1 MSVTNTRAN
10 TRATPAAVFA
20 ACEKLASERPD
31 LDFRNEDVL
40 AITGGGMSVVSRLV
54 RIYRE
59 HHAVVATCDELDAST
74 AIDLVMAT
82 NELLKAHKAKS
93 KAALDKAMKSMEE
106 SITELSD
113 INQAQSIE
121 LEAAKLKLDN
131 EMESLNAL
139 RADSD
144 KLFRLLE
151 TSRQE
156 IEHLQSRNA
165 ELLSANSKMEQQH
178 EEKITQLNEKYTE
191 RLTAALEKQRA
202 AFETEKATA
211 LLHLDTSK
219 AELFKK
225 QEADIAAK
233 QSELSTANDTI
244 AALRQSLA
252 DKKEEL
258 AITQNSASESLN
270 SIQAVLDEKQTQL
283 KEAQILNHQLI
294 AAFQREKLEGA
305 DFVADN
311 LSNVNRSAESLRS
324 LLTDLTQIITSIIEK
339 EKK

>member
-1 MSVTNTRAN
+1 M
-10 TRATPAAVFA
+10 
-20 ACEKLASERPD
+20 
-31 LDFRNEDVL
+31 
-40 AITGGGMSVVSRLV
+40 
-54 RIYRE
+54 
-59 HHAVVATCDELDAST
+59 
-74 AIDLVMAT
+74 
-82 NELLKAHKAKS
+82 
-93 KAALDKAMKSMEE
+93 
-106 SITELSD
+106 
-113 INQAQSIE
+113 
-121 LEAAKLKLDN
+121 
-131 EMESLNAL
+131 
-139 RADSD
+139 
-144 KLFRLLE
+144 
-151 TSRQE
+151 
-156 IEHLQSRNA
+156 
-165 ELLSANSKMEQQH
+165 
-178 EEKITQLNEKYTE
+178 
-191 RLTAALEKQRA
+191 
-202 AFETEKATA
+202 
-211 LLHLDTSK
+211 
-219 AELFKK
+219 
-225 QEADIAAK
+225 ADIAAK